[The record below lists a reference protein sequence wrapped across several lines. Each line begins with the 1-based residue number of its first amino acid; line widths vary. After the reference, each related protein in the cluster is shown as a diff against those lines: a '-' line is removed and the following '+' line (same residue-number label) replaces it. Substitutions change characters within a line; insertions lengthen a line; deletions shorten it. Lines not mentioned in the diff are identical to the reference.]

1 MSELS
6 RFLTSAQTKK
16 LQESG
21 FFSLYDFI
29 TYFPFR
35 IQKIV
40 PFGIE
45 SLDSQEIFLWTAKLK
60 RISYK
65 KNKNQFLVL
74 DFQDGRRSIQL
85 YLFSVANFTLKIL
98 KVEKTFQLLLKKKDN
113 FWSLLRYSEYRP
125 EDLCDRFILGR
136 AENKIYLQPVYKKL
150 KKLKSLDF
158 LSVHN
163 KLPDYIYK
171 INLEGLIP
179 KNRILSQSIN
189 LKPIHKP
196 SSLYENK
203 SSIKNWITLQTYLK
217 IINYKL
223 Y

>member
-1 MSELS
+1 M
-6 RFLTSAQTKK
+6 
-16 LQESG
+16 
-21 FFSLYDFI
+21 
-29 TYFPFR
+29 
-35 IQKIV
+35 
-40 PFGIE
+40 
-45 SLDSQEIFLWTAKLK
+45 
-60 RISYK
+60 
-65 KNKNQFLVL
+65 
-74 DFQDGRRSIQL
+74 
-85 YLFSVANFTLKIL
+85 
-98 KVEKTFQLLLKKKDN
+98 LKKKDN

-203 SSIKNWITLQTYLK
+203 SSIKNWITLQAYLK
-217 IINYKL
+217 LSTINYINYQNQEKKSQTSL
-223 Y
+223 LDLEYLKMLSNSLPYTLSFTQNLQFGNSSGNNLLT